1 MSSEGRPP
9 EIVGFKDRPWYIG
22 VQVHPELKS
31 KLFDPR
37 PLFRDF
43 VRAAPRQSKLVQR
56 RWATNRYGPM
66 SECG

>member
-1 MSSEGRPP
+1 MSSDGRLP
-9 EIVGFKDRPWYIG
+9 ENVGFKDHPWYIG

-43 VRAAPRQSKLVQR
+43 VRAAPKQAGS
-56 RWATNRYGPM
+56 ATVGD
-66 SECG
+66 